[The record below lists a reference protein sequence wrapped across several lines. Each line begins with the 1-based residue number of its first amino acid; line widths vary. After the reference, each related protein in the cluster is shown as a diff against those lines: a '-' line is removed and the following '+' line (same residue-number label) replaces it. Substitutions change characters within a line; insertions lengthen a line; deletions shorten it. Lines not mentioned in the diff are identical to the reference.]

1 MRRGLI
7 HVTDDCTP
15 TPLELVGLA
24 ESRTHASAAWL
35 SRSLLSICRLW
46 PIAIAMRIVVLAIAL
61 RPLVSQWSEIVSG
74 PALGLLVVLLA
85 TDALMAMGHKTP
97 FKAMPPH
104 RQLQLILVPVVLSA
118 IAYLALAMITFGL
131 VGQSDE
137 TIVRLTILFPTMVA
151 ISILSVQRILAL
163 AYGTATLVPLMVAYP
178 VLLPWPLGTALL
190 IGLALALL
198 AQARLDSAIAH
209 ARRMMGLRG
218 EQALALLNEFER
230 SGQGWFWE
238 TDRTGAITYISDTLA
253 EGLGKRADDLI
264 GMPMGSLVQP
274 SDGEGEAEGK
284 RTLGFHLSA
293 RSAFSE
299 IAVRAAIEHEERWW
313 SISGRPVISEH
324 GQFQGFRGS
333 GADLTEMRRSQAEVS
348 RLARFDALTGLAN
361 RAQMLST
368 LEQSIVDPL
377 GRPQACALF
386 LLDLD
391 RFKQV
396 NDTMGHPAGDALL
409 RLVSQRLTRAAGPQA
424 KVGRLGGDEFQIVLP
439 GQVDR
444 DELAKLGDTIIHAV
458 SQPYVIDG
466 TQVVI
471 GVSIGIA
478 LAPDDGDDAD
488 MLTRNADL
496 ALYKAKGNG
505 RGVCRFY
512 SQDLHA
518 DAEDRRQLEQDLRHA
533 ISTGGLHLE
542 YQPVVETTTE
552 RIIGFEALVRWEH
565 PVRGTI
571 SPGLFIPVAEEAGLI
586 AQVGEWVLRTACDDA
601 AHWPEG
607 VRVAVNVSAIQF
619 VNPGFPP
626 QVANAL
632 ARSGLNPERLEL
644 EITESVFL
652 DESHDCDIIFHRL
665 KGLGVRL
672 ALDDF
677 GTGYSSLGYLKT
689 APIDKIKIDQSFV
702 RGAAIKGSR
711 NGAIVKS
718 IVGLAEALSMDTT
731 AEGAETLDEV
741 ELIRA
746 LGCSH
751 IQGYVYGRPQRNE
764 AVLERFARG
773 ESHGRAE
780 GFRSSREPRR
790 AMLRSVKL
798 HHGHNQ
804 YEARIR
810 NISSGGAMIEG
821 LAGVPVGTRF
831 DIAVGGGRILAAE
844 CRWSH
849 EDRMGVEFAE
859 RVDVP
864 SLAPAN
870 AVTPPSPARPE
881 QAAAITPPLE
891 DRRRTG

>member
-7 HVTDDCTP
+7 HVPEESAP
-15 TPLELVGLA
+15 TPLELIGLA
-24 ESRTHASAAWL
+24 ESRARAPTAWL
-35 SRSLLSICRLW
+35 SRALLSICRLW
-46 PIAIAMRIVVLAIAL
+46 PIVIAMRLAVLAIAL
-61 RPLVSQWSEIVSG
+61 RPLVRHWSEIVSG
-74 PALGLLVVLLA
+74 PALALLFVLLA
-85 TDALMAMGHKTP
+85 TDIGLALGHRTP
-97 FKAMPPH
+97 FRTMPPH
-104 RQLQLILVPVVLSA
+104 RQLQMILAPVILSA
-118 IAYLALAMITFGL
+118 AAYLSLAMLAFGMA
-131 VGQSDE
+131 GQSDE
-137 TIVRLTILFPTMVA
+137 TIVRLTILLPAMVA

-163 AYGTATLVPLMVAYP
+163 AYGAATLLPLMIAYP
-178 VLLPWPLGTALL
+178 ALLPWPLGTALL

-198 AQARLDSAIAH
+198 VQARLDGRIAH
-209 ARRMMGLRG
+209 ARRLVGLRG

-238 TDRTGAITYISDTLA
+238 TDRGGAITYISDTLA
-253 EGLGKRADDLI
+253 EGLGKRADELI
-264 GMPMGSLVQP
+264 GLPMGSLVQP
-274 SDGEGEAEGK
+274 SEGEGEAEGK

-313 SISGRPVISEH
+313 SISGRPVLSEH
-324 GQFQGFRGS
+324 GQFLGFRGS

-361 RAQMLST
+361 RVQMLAT

-386 LLDLD
+386 ILDLD

-396 NDTMGHPAGDALL
+396 NDTMGHPAGDSLL
-409 RLVSQRLTRAAGPQA
+409 RQVSQRLTRSAGPQA

-439 GQVDR
+439 GQIDR
-444 DELAKLGDTIIHAV
+444 AELAKLAETIIHAV

-478 LAPDDGDDAD
+478 LAPDDGDNAD
-488 MLTRNADL
+488 MLIRNADL

-505 RGVCRFY
+505 RGVFRFY

-518 DAEDRRQLEQDLRHA
+518 DAEDRRQLEQELRHA

-552 RIIGFEALVRWEH
+552 RIIGFESLVRWHH
-565 PVRGTI
+565 PTRGEI
-571 SPGLFIPVAEEAGLI
+571 SPSTFIPVAEEAGLI
-586 AQVGEWVLRTACDDA
+586 AQVGEWVLRTACDNA
-601 AHWPEG
+601 ARWPDG

-619 VNPGFPP
+619 VNPSFPG

-632 ARSGLNPERLEL
+632 ARSGLRPEQLEL

-652 DESHDCDIIFHRL
+652 DESHDCDIIFQRL

-711 NGAIVKS
+711 NGAIVKA

-731 AEGAETLDEV
+731 AEGAETLDEL

-751 IQGYVYGRPQRNE
+751 IQGFVYGRPERGE
-764 AVLERFARG
+764 AVIERFARG
-773 ESHGRAE
+773 ERYARAE

-790 AMLRSVKL
+790 TMLRSVRL
-798 HHGHNQ
+798 HHGHHQ
-804 YEARIR
+804 YDARIR
-810 NISSGGAMIEG
+810 NVSSGGAMIEG
-821 LAGVPVGTRF
+821 LSGVPVGTRF
-831 DIAVGGGRILAAE
+831 DVAVGGGRLIAAE
-844 CRWSH
+844 CRWSQG
-849 EDRMGVEFAE
+849 DRMGVEFAE
-859 RVDVP
+859 RVEVP
-864 SLAPAN
+864 SLAPAPAQPSSATRPQLAP
-870 AVTPPSPARPE
+870 AVIPPREA
-881 QAAAITPPLE
+881 Q
-891 DRRRTG
+891 RRTG

>member
-7 HVTDDCTP
+7 HVPDESAP
-15 TPLELVGLA
+15 TPLELIGLA
-24 ESRTHASAAWL
+24 ESRARAPAAWL
-35 SRSLLSICRLW
+35 SRALLSICRLW
-46 PIAIAMRIVVLAIAL
+46 PIVIGTRLAVLAIAL
-61 RPLVSQWSEIVSG
+61 RPLVGHWSDIVSG
-74 PALGLLVVLLA
+74 PALALLA
-85 TDALMAMGHKTP
+85 LLLAADIGLALGHRMRFRT
-97 FKAMPPH
+97 MPPH
-104 RQLQLILVPVVLSA
+104 RQLQVILAPVLLSA
-118 IAYLALAMITFGL
+118 GGYSWLAMLAFGL
-131 VGQSDE
+131 AGQSDE
-137 TIVRLTILFPTMVA
+137 AIVRLAILLPAIVA
-151 ISILSVQRILAL
+151 VSILSVQRILAL
-163 AYGTATLVPLMVAYP
+163 AYSAATFVPLMIAYP
-178 VLLPWPLGTALL
+178 TVLPWPLGAALL

-198 AQARLDSAIAH
+198 VQARLDGRIAH
-209 ARRMMGLRG
+209 SRRLLGLRG

-238 TDRTGAITYISDTLA
+238 TDRSGAITYISETLA
-253 EGLGKRADDLI
+253 QGLGSRADDLI
-264 GMPMGSLVQP
+264 GRPMGSLVRP
-274 SDGEGEAEGK
+274 SEGEGEAEGK

-313 SISGRPVISEH
+313 SISGRPVLSEH
-324 GQFQGFRGS
+324 GQFLGFRGS
-333 GADLTEMRRSQAEVS
+333 GADLTEMRKSQAEVS

-361 RAQMLST
+361 RVQMLTT

-377 GRPQACALF
+377 GRSQACALF
-386 LLDLD
+386 ILDLD

-409 RLVSQRLTRAAGPQA
+409 RQVSQRLTRSAGPQA

-444 DELAKLGDTIIHAV
+444 GELAKLAEAIIHSV

-505 RGVCRFY
+505 RGVFRFY

-552 RIIGFEALVRWEH
+552 RIIGFESLVRWDH
-565 PVRGTI
+565 PTRGAI
-571 SPGLFIPVAEEAGLI
+571 SPSTFIPVAEEAGLI

-601 AHWPEG
+601 AQWPKG

-619 VNPGFPP
+619 VNPAFPG

-632 ARSGLNPERLEL
+632 ARSGLRPEQLEL

-652 DESHDCDIIFHRL
+652 DESHDCDIIFQRL

-711 NGAIVKS
+711 NGAIVKA

-731 AEGAETLDEV
+731 AEGAETLDEL

-751 IQGYVYGRPQRNE
+751 IQGFVYGRPERAE
-764 AVLERFARG
+764 AVAERFARG
-773 ESHGRAE
+773 ERYARAD
-780 GFRSSREPRR
+780 GFKSSREPRR
-790 AMLRSVKL
+790 AMLRSVRL
-798 HHGHNQ
+798 HHGHHH

-810 NISSGGAMIEG
+810 NISAGGAMIEG
-821 LAGVPVGTRF
+821 LSGVPVGTRF
-831 DIAVGGGRILAAE
+831 DIAVGGGRRIAAE
-844 CRWSH
+844 CRWSQD
-849 EDRMGVEFAE
+849 DRMGVEFAE

-864 SLAPAN
+864 SLAPAAAPAQAPAPQPAP
-870 AVTPPSPARPE
+870 AVTPPPE
-881 QAAAITPPLE
+881 AQ
-891 DRRRTG
+891 RRTG